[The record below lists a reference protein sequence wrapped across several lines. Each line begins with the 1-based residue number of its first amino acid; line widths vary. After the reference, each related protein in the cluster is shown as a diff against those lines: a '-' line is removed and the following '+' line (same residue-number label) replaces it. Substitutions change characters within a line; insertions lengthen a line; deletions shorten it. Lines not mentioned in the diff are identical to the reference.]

1 MYNIYSK
8 IGSIHFIKGEFMMS
22 LKKKILSVITSAAC
36 IMSCVCMFGNQANDQ
51 YTAEAVGLTGQS
63 AFDITSQ
70 MVIGWNLG
78 NSLDSTNDNLTMDSS
93 PKKFAMAWGN
103 PEPTKELIEAVK
115 NGGFNT
121 IRIPTTWYQHLYLD
135 ESTNTY
141 KIDAKWLAYV
151 KQFVD
156 YAYDMDMFVI
166 LNVHHEN
173 WVNVAKFTDETYNDA
188 SKKLNDIWSCLAET
202 FKDYDQHLVF
212 EGMNEPRETNNPS
225 NSEWGDGDAN
235 SWNYINR
242 LNKVF
247 VDAVRGQGS
256 SYNKERLLM
265 LPGYHAGNSVS
276 TVRAIE
282 IPENSGNVALSVH
295 AYNPYFFCMDTS
307 NMANHTYPGASGYG
321 SDYKTEL
328 QTMFNSYKSI
338 IAEKNVPIVMGEF
351 SASDFNNTE
360 SRINWAKDYLSMA
373 KDAGIP
379 CVLWDNNVV
388 SDGNSDN
395 GEAHGYIY
403 RLTNTWYP
411 NSAPVIAAMMDTVGV
426 SDYNLPEYKE
436 YVAPEFSWDNVKIGD
451 DWIELY
457 YNKDGN
463 ALTAW
468 TPDKVSGWQQYLN
481 EDYMYAMVF
490 DAMIDPAIVA
500 QTSNNGWYYI
510 LSDNDLNSD
519 FVLYYTYEDIKKVFD
534 SNSADIGSISDLYV
548 SAHAGDATIYGLY
561 AVPVNSVQPSTEETT
576 EETTE
581 EVKPDIIPGD
591 VNDDKKVNVFD
602 SVALRRMLLN
612 NLSHPVPMVV
622 LPPSP
627 SPADT
632 NGNGTIEIADLVLLN
647 QWLVGMDVKLTT
659 YVPE

>member
-1 MYNIYSK
+1 
-8 IGSIHFIKGEFMMS
+8 MMS

-388 SDGNSDN
+388 ADGNSDN

-436 YVAPEFSWDNVKIGD
+436 YVAPEFSWNNVKIGD

-591 VNDDKKVNVFD
+591 VNEDKRVNVFD

-612 NLSHPVPMVV
+612 NLIHPVPMVV

>member
-141 KIDAKWLAYV
+141 KIDTKWLAYV

-388 SDGNSDN
+388 ADGNSDN

-548 SAHAGDATIYGLY
+548 SAHAGDAT
-561 AVPVNSVQPSTEETT
+561 VQPSTEETT

-591 VNDDKKVNVFD
+591 VNEDKRVNVFD

>member
-166 LNVHHEN
+166 LNLHHEN

-388 SDGNSDN
+388 ADGNSDN

-591 VNDDKKVNVFD
+591 VNEDKKVNVFD

>member
-388 SDGNSDN
+388 ADGNSDN

-426 SDYNLPEYKE
+426 TDYNLPEYKE
-436 YVAPEFSWDNVKIGD
+436 YVAPEFSWDNVKIGN

-561 AVPVNSVQPSTEETT
+561 AVPVNGVEPSTEETT

-591 VNDDKKVNVFD
+591 VNEDKKVNVFD

-622 LPPSP
+622 LPLSP

>member
-1 MYNIYSK
+1 
-8 IGSIHFIKGEFMMS
+8 MS
-22 LKKKILSVITSAAC
+22 FKKKILSVITSAAC

-388 SDGNSDN
+388 ADGNSDN

-500 QTSNNGWYYI
+500 QTSNDGWYYI

-591 VNDDKKVNVFD
+591 VNEDKRVNVFD

-647 QWLVGMDVKLTT
+647 QWLVGRDVKLTT

>member
-141 KIDAKWLAYV
+141 KIDTKWLAYV

-351 SASDFNNTE
+351 SASDFNNTD

-388 SDGNSDN
+388 ADGNSDN

-591 VNDDKKVNVFD
+591 VNEDKKVNVFD

>member
-1 MYNIYSK
+1 
-8 IGSIHFIKGEFMMS
+8 MMS

-388 SDGNSDN
+388 ADGNSDN

-591 VNDDKKVNVFD
+591 VNEDKKVNVFD
-602 SVALRRMLLN
+602 SVVLRRMLLN

>member
-1 MYNIYSK
+1 
-8 IGSIHFIKGEFMMS
+8 MS
-22 LKKKILSVITSAAC
+22 FKKKILSVITSAAC

-388 SDGNSDN
+388 ADGNSDN

-591 VNDDKKVNVFD
+591 VNEDKRVNVFD

>member
-141 KIDAKWLAYV
+141 KIDTKWLAYV

-388 SDGNSDN
+388 ADGNSDN

-500 QTSNNGWYYI
+500 QTSNDGWYYI

-561 AVPVNSVQPSTEETT
+561 ADPVNSVQPSTEETT

-591 VNDDKKVNVFD
+591 VNEDKRVNVFD

>member
-1 MYNIYSK
+1 
-8 IGSIHFIKGEFMMS
+8 
-22 LKKKILSVITSAAC
+22 
-36 IMSCVCMFGNQANDQ
+36 MFGNQANDQ

-141 KIDAKWLAYV
+141 KIDTKWLAYV

-388 SDGNSDN
+388 ADGNSDN

-500 QTSNNGWYYI
+500 QTSNDGWYYI

-591 VNDDKKVNVFD
+591 VNEDKRVNVFD

>member
-141 KIDAKWLAYV
+141 KIDTKWLAYV

-388 SDGNSDN
+388 ADGNSDN

-490 DAMIDPAIVA
+490 DAMIDPAIGA
-500 QTSNNGWYYI
+500 QTSNDGWYYI

-591 VNDDKKVNVFD
+591 VNEDKRVNVFD

>member
-388 SDGNSDN
+388 ADGNSDN

-519 FVLYYTYEDIKKVFD
+519 FVLYYTYEDIKKFFD

-591 VNDDKKVNVFD
+591 VNEDKRVNVFD

>member
-1 MYNIYSK
+1 
-8 IGSIHFIKGEFMMS
+8 MS
-22 LKKKILSVITSAAC
+22 FKKKILSVITSAAC

-51 YTAEAVGLTGQS
+51 YTAKAVGLTGQS

-78 NSLDSTNDNLTMDSS
+78 NSLDSTNDNLTMESS

-388 SDGNSDN
+388 ADGNSDN

-436 YVAPEFSWDNVKIGD
+436 YVAPEFSWNNVKIGD

-591 VNDDKKVNVFD
+591 VNEDKRVNVFD

>member
-1 MYNIYSK
+1 
-8 IGSIHFIKGEFMMS
+8 MMS

-141 KIDAKWLAYV
+141 KIDTKWLAYV

-388 SDGNSDN
+388 ADGNSDN

-426 SDYNLPEYKE
+426 TDYNLPEYKE

-500 QTSNNGWYYI
+500 QTSNDGWYYI

-591 VNDDKKVNVFD
+591 VNEDKKVNVFD

>member
-141 KIDAKWLAYV
+141 KIDTKWLAYV

-388 SDGNSDN
+388 ADGNSDN

-500 QTSNNGWYYI
+500 QTSNDGWYYI

-519 FVLYYTYEDIKKVFD
+519 FILYYTYEDIKKVFD

-591 VNDDKKVNVFD
+591 VNEDKKVNVFD

>member
-1 MYNIYSK
+1 MIR
-8 IGSIHFIKGEFMMS
+8 

-36 IMSCVCMFGNQANDQ
+36 IMSCVCMFGSQVKDEYKVEA
-51 YTAEAVGLTGQS
+51 AELSGQS

-70 MVIGWNLG
+70 MIIGWNLG
-78 NSLDSTNDNLTMDSS
+78 NSLDSTGNLSIDSS

-103 PEPTKELIEAVK
+103 PEPTKELIETVK

-135 ESTNTY
+135 ESTQTY
-141 KIDAKWLAYV
+141 KIDDKWMAYV

-166 LNVHHEN
+166 LNVHHED
-173 WVNVAKFTDETYNDA
+173 WVNVEKFTDDTFKDA
-188 SKKLNDIWSCLAET
+188 SRKLTDIWTRISAE
-202 FKDYDQHLVF
+202 FKDYDQHLIF

-242 LNKVF
+242 LNNVF
-247 VDAVRGQGS
+247 VDTVRNQGS
-256 SYNKERLLM
+256 QYNKERLLM

-276 TVRAIE
+276 TVEAIE
-282 IPENSGNVALSVH
+282 IPANAGNVALSVH
-295 AYNPYFFCMDTS
+295 AYNPYFFCMDSS
-307 NMANHTYPGASGYG
+307 NMANHTYPGKSGYG

-328 QTMFNSYKSI
+328 ETMFNSYKNI
-338 IAEKNVPIVMGEF
+338 IQKKGVPIVMGEF

-360 SRINWAKDYLSMA
+360 SRVNWAKDYLSMA

-388 SDGNSDN
+388 ADDVTDPSAA

-403 RLTNTWYP
+403 RLTNTWYK
-411 NSAPVIAAMMDTVGV
+411 NSAPVIEAMMQTVGV
-426 SDYNLPEYKE
+426 TNYTLPEYKE
-436 YVAPEFSWDNVKIGD
+436 YVAPDFSWDNVKIGK

-457 YNKDGN
+457 YHENGN

-468 TPDKVSGWQQYLN
+468 TPDKVSGWNQYLN

-490 DAMIDPAIVA
+490 DSIVDPTLVA
-500 QTSNNGWYYI
+500 QTNNDGWYYI
-510 LSDNDLNSD
+510 FSDNDLNSD
-519 FVLYYTYEDIKKVFD
+519 FTLYFTYNDIKKILD
-534 SNSADIGSISDLYV
+534 SNSASMDSITDLYV
-548 SAHAGDATIYGLY
+548 SAHSGDATIYGLY

-581 EVKPDIIPGD
+581 EIKPIIPGD
-591 VNDDKKVNVFD
+591 VNEDEKVNVFD
-602 SVALRRMLLN
+602 SIALKRYLIN
-612 NLSHPVPMVV
+612 DFNPDNEASPVLV
-622 LPPSP
+622 S

-647 QWLVGMDVKLTT
+647 QWLVGKDVQLTT
-659 YVPE
+659 YVSE

>member
-1 MYNIYSK
+1 
-8 IGSIHFIKGEFMMS
+8 MS
-22 LKKKILSVITSAAC
+22 FKKKILSVITSAAC

-388 SDGNSDN
+388 ADGNSDN

-591 VNDDKKVNVFD
+591 VNEDKKVNVFD

-612 NLSHPVPMVV
+612 NLIHPVPMVV

>member
-388 SDGNSDN
+388 ADGNSDN

-426 SDYNLPEYKE
+426 TDYNLPEYKE
-436 YVAPEFSWDNVKIGD
+436 YVAPEFSWDNVKMGD

-548 SAHAGDATIYGLY
+548 SAHSGDATIYGLY

-591 VNDDKKVNVFD
+591 VNEDKKVNVFD

-632 NGNGTIEIADLVLLN
+632 NGNGKIEIADLVLLN

>member
-135 ESTNTY
+135 DSTNTY
-141 KIDAKWLAYV
+141 KIDTKWLAYV

-388 SDGNSDN
+388 ADGNSDN

-436 YVAPEFSWDNVKIGD
+436 YVAPEFSWNNVKIGD

-591 VNDDKKVNVFD
+591 VNEDKRVNVFD

>member
-1 MYNIYSK
+1 
-8 IGSIHFIKGEFMMS
+8 MS
-22 LKKKILSVITSAAC
+22 FKKKILSVITSAAC

-388 SDGNSDN
+388 ADGNSDN

-591 VNDDKKVNVFD
+591 VNEDKRVNVFD

-612 NLSHPVPMVV
+612 NLIHPVPMVV

>member
-166 LNVHHEN
+166 LNLHHEN

-388 SDGNSDN
+388 ADGNSDN

-519 FVLYYTYEDIKKVFD
+519 FILYYTYEDIKKVFD

-591 VNDDKKVNVFD
+591 VNEDKRVNVFD

>member
-351 SASDFNNTE
+351 SASDFNNTD

-388 SDGNSDN
+388 ADGNSDN

-591 VNDDKKVNVFD
+591 VNEDKRVNVFD

>member
-1 MYNIYSK
+1 
-8 IGSIHFIKGEFMMS
+8 
-22 LKKKILSVITSAAC
+22 
-36 IMSCVCMFGNQANDQ
+36 
-51 YTAEAVGLTGQS
+51 
-63 AFDITSQ
+63 

-141 KIDAKWLAYV
+141 KIDTKWLAYV

-388 SDGNSDN
+388 ADGNSDN

-500 QTSNNGWYYI
+500 QTSNDGWYYI

-591 VNDDKKVNVFD
+591 VNEDKRVNVFD

>member
-141 KIDAKWLAYV
+141 KIDTKWLAYV

-388 SDGNSDN
+388 ADGNSDN

-463 ALTAW
+463 ALTTW
-468 TPDKVSGWQQYLN
+468 TPYKVSGWQQYLN

-591 VNDDKKVNVFD
+591 VNEDKRVNVFD

>member
-1 MYNIYSK
+1 
-8 IGSIHFIKGEFMMS
+8 MS
-22 LKKKILSVITSAAC
+22 FKKKILSVITSAAC

-351 SASDFNNTE
+351 SASDFNNTD

-388 SDGNSDN
+388 ADGNSDN

-591 VNDDKKVNVFD
+591 VNEDKKVNVFD

>member
-1 MYNIYSK
+1 
-8 IGSIHFIKGEFMMS
+8 MS
-22 LKKKILSVITSAAC
+22 FKKKILSVITSAAC

-388 SDGNSDN
+388 ADGNSDN

-500 QTSNNGWYYI
+500 QTSNDGWYYI

-591 VNDDKKVNVFD
+591 VNEDKRVNVFD

>member
-388 SDGNSDN
+388 ADGNSDN

-490 DAMIDPAIVA
+490 DATIDPALVT
-500 QTSNNGWYYI
+500 QTSNDGWYYV

-519 FVLYYTYEDIKKVFD
+519 FTLYFTYEDIKKVLD

-591 VNDDKKVNVFD
+591 VNEDKRVNVFD

>member
-1 MYNIYSK
+1 
-8 IGSIHFIKGEFMMS
+8 MS
-22 LKKKILSVITSAAC
+22 FKKKILSVITSAAC

-351 SASDFNNTE
+351 SASDFNNTD

-388 SDGNSDN
+388 ADGNSDN

-500 QTSNNGWYYI
+500 QTSNDGWYYI

-591 VNDDKKVNVFD
+591 VNEDKRVNVFD

>member
-141 KIDAKWLAYV
+141 KIDTKWLAYV

-351 SASDFNNTE
+351 SASDFNNTD

-388 SDGNSDN
+388 ADGNSDN

-500 QTSNNGWYYI
+500 QTSNDGWYYI

-591 VNDDKKVNVFD
+591 VNEDKRVNVFD

>member
-388 SDGNSDN
+388 ADGNSDN

-411 NSAPVIAAMMDTVGV
+411 NSASVIAAMMDTVGV

-591 VNDDKKVNVFD
+591 VNEDKKVNVFD

>member
-1 MYNIYSK
+1 
-8 IGSIHFIKGEFMMS
+8 MS
-22 LKKKILSVITSAAC
+22 FKKKILSVITSAAC

-78 NSLDSTNDNLTMDSS
+78 NSLDSTNDNLTMESS

-388 SDGNSDN
+388 ADGNSDN

-436 YVAPEFSWDNVKIGD
+436 YVAPEFSWNNVKIGD

-500 QTSNNGWYYI
+500 QTSNDGWYYI

-591 VNDDKKVNVFD
+591 VNEDKRVNVFD

>member
-135 ESTNTY
+135 ESTDTY

-388 SDGNSDN
+388 ADGNSDN

-426 SDYNLPEYKE
+426 TDYNLPEYKE

-591 VNDDKKVNVFD
+591 VNEDKKVNVFD

>member
-1 MYNIYSK
+1 
-8 IGSIHFIKGEFMMS
+8 MMS

-388 SDGNSDN
+388 ADGNSDN

-426 SDYNLPEYKE
+426 TDYNLPEYKE

-591 VNDDKKVNVFD
+591 VNEDKRVNVFD

>member
-1 MYNIYSK
+1 
-8 IGSIHFIKGEFMMS
+8 MS
-22 LKKKILSVITSAAC
+22 FKKKILSVITSAAC

-388 SDGNSDN
+388 ADGNSDN

-500 QTSNNGWYYI
+500 QTSNDGWYYI

-591 VNDDKKVNVFD
+591 VNEDKKVNVFD

>member
-141 KIDAKWLAYV
+141 KIDTKWLAYV

-388 SDGNSDN
+388 ADGNSDN

-403 RLTNTWYP
+403 RLTNTWDP

-500 QTSNNGWYYI
+500 QTSNDGWYYI

-591 VNDDKKVNVFD
+591 VNEDKKVNVFD